1 MAIVDALTASNN
13 DGNFVQTQTVHFA
26 SVLNRR
32 FVFREQTKSTAICRI
47 GKFYLLFAPE
57 MPRDI
62 AFIPSILKRAAKMA
76 GIVNKVYLLF
86 SISLAIF
93 RETSKEMDVETV
105 HVNLKNKSTTFFHGL
120 YSYRT

>member
-1 MAIVDALTASNN
+1 
-13 DGNFVQTQTVHFA
+13 
-26 SVLNRR
+26 
-32 FVFREQTKSTAICRI
+32 
-47 GKFYLLFAPE
+47 

-105 HVNLKNKSTTFFHGL
+105 NVILKKQVNNIFPWTVLLSNIEMMSKCLKICNETTPSLLVVPFEF
-120 YSYRT
+120 RIF

>member
-1 MAIVDALTASNN
+1 
-13 DGNFVQTQTVHFA
+13 
-26 SVLNRR
+26 
-32 FVFREQTKSTAICRI
+32 
-47 GKFYLLFAPE
+47 

-105 HVNLKNKSTTFFHGL
+105 HVNLKNKSTTFFMDCTLIEHRNDVKMFKNL
-120 YSYRT
+120 P